1 MRPISPCL
9 PGRPPRSLNAAA
21 RATKV
26 AARKNGLVLL
36 LLSLATPLSLL
47 STFLL
52 RPCSAAGI
60 QALLRIVATR
70 NRPSSSNFF
79 SPELAKGSL
88 YLGGPAAIQGPG
100 YVMRRRL
107 RDGDSSSAR
116 PNLPLFPFLNTAFP
130 KAAPLSCPLSLFFF
144 PSCYFVPLRAVSR
157 TPKSSNPSIKPAPPF
172 LKLRR
177 PPTRVSPYKTHIR
190 PERNPMD
197 HYFALSHR

>member
-1 MRPISPCL
+1 MLRPGQPKWLLERTASFS
-9 PGRPPRSLNAAA
+9 SLSFS
-21 RATKV
+21 
-26 AARKNGLVLL
+26 LS
-36 LLSLATPLSLL
+36 LSLATPLSLL

-88 YLGGPAAIQGPG
+88 YLGGPAAIRGPG

-130 KAAPLSCPLSLFFF
+130 KAAPLSPVPFPPFPFSFSQAATLSLSAQFRA
-144 PSCYFVPLRAVSR
+144 PRNLPIRRSNRNGPPLLEI
-157 TPKSSNPSIKPAPPF
+157 TPAPDSRF
-172 LKLRR
+172 S
-177 PPTRVSPYKTHIR
+177 V
-190 PERNPMD
+190 
-197 HYFALSHR
+197 